1 MLLLAV
7 KNRLLRLLVVAFAG
21 ISDVAGAG
29 TAAIVASSA
38 GASITRR
45 TGGAS
50 AVVDS
55 VATGTAIVNVDVDAC
70 LVGS

>member
-7 KNRLLRLLVVAFAG
+7 KNRLLRLLVVAFVR
-21 ISDVAGAG
+21 ISDVTGAG
-29 TAAIVASSA
+29 TTAIVASSA
-38 GASITRR
+38 GASITR

-55 VATGTAIVNVDVDAC
+55 VAGAAIVNVDVDAC